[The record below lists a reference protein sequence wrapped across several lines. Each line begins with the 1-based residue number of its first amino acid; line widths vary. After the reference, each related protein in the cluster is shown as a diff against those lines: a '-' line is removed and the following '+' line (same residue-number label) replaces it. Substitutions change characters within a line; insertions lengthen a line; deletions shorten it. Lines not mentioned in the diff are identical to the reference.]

1 LGYPDKP
8 AQINFFNELERRVR
22 NLPGV
27 KQAGFTWILPMSG
40 INSDSSF
47 EIEGRPKD
55 ATHPGPDEEL
65 RLVSADY
72 FSTLEM
78 PLLKGR
84 SFNAADK
91 LDAPGVVVINQAL
104 AQKYW
109 PNDDPVGKRMR
120 VPRREGPVWTTIIGI
135 VGDIHHR
142 GLDQAVKPEWYAP
155 ISQGPYPSMILAV
168 RSTQD
173 PTSLTSAIRREVQA
187 IDSTLPIAHIR
198 TLNDVIGDSIAPR
211 RLSVVLLTVF
221 AGLAL
226 VLASVGIYGVMSFLV
241 VQRTH
246 EIGVRM
252 ALGAQRAD
260 VLRLIISRAGLL
272 IGAGTLIGLV
282 VAFLTTSLLRSA
294 LYATSALD
302 LTTFVLVTFTLAL
315 VALLASYIPARRA
328 TRADP
333 MIALGRG

>member
-1 LGYPDKP
+1 
-8 AQINFFNELERRVR
+8 
-22 NLPGV
+22 
-27 KQAGFTWILPMSG
+27 M
-40 INSDSSF
+40 
-47 EIEGRPKD
+47 
-55 ATHPGPDEEL
+55 
-65 RLVSADY
+65 
-72 FSTLEM
+72 
-78 PLLKGR
+78 
-84 SFNAADK
+84 
-91 LDAPGVVVINQAL
+91 INQAL

-109 PNDDPVGKRMR
+109 PNENAVGKRMR
-120 VPRREGPVWTTIIGI
+120 VPTREGPVWTTIVGI

-142 GLDQAVKPEWYAP
+142 GLDQPVKPEWYAP
-155 ISQGPYPSMILAV
+155 VTQAPYPAVILAL
-168 RSTQD
+168 RSSQD

-187 IDSTLPIAHIR
+187 IDSAQPIAHVR
-198 TLNDVIGDSIAPR
+198 TLNEVVADSIAPR

-272 IGAGTLIGLV
+272 IGLGTAIGLIA
-282 VAFLTTSLLRSA
+282 AFLTTSLLRSA
-294 LYATSALD
+294 LYATSTLD
-302 LTTFVLVTFTLAL
+302 LMTFFLVTVTLAL
-315 VALLASYIPARRA
+315 VAFLASYIPARRA